1 MARTNAGAPA
11 TRPAVV
17 RTDPRIVQTERA
29 VFAATVRLIEQHGP
43 GEVTI
48 ERIATAS
55 GVARSTIY
63 RRWANVDDLFLEAF
77 DVITR
82 AVPAPAPTGDL
93 RADLQAFAAAHAGEL
108 NDRSF
113 FAVLLYLMDESLRSR
128 PYLARYRAITRARQ
142 KRVASIVR
150 AARAGHP
157 RPDDLDADRLA
168 DAVMAPLFHTRVG
181 LHRRITDVDV
191 REAVDAALVDAGVAR
206 PRRAR
211 ASG

>member
-1 MARTNAGAPA
+1 MH
-11 TRPAVV
+11 
-17 RTDPRIVQTERA
+17 TERT
-29 VFAATVRLIEQHGP
+29 VFAATVSLIEQHGP

-48 ERIATAS
+48 ERIAVAS

-63 RRWANVDDLFLEAF
+63 RRWADVDDLFLEAF

-82 AVPAPAPTGDL
+82 AVATPAPTGDL
-93 RADLQAFAAAHAGEL
+93 RGDLHAFAAAHAREL

-142 KRVASIVR
+142 KRVGAIVR
-150 AARAGHP
+150 AADARRAANAAPARAGG
-157 RPDDLDADRLA
+157 LDANRLA

-181 LHRRITDVDV
+181 LHRRITDDDV
-191 REAVDAALVDAGVAR
+191 REAVDAALVGAGVAR
-206 PRRAR
+206 PRRVATR
-211 ASG
+211 G